1 MGYFFLTITEQMFY
15 NTLIAT
21 FPGVWSDEVGMDYKK
36 RIIEMLEMLDERK
49 LRLIFI
55 HIKAILGLK

>member
-1 MGYFFLTITEQMFY
+1 MFY

-55 HIKAILGLK
+55 QHQSNLRAEIISPLFFG

>member
-1 MGYFFLTITEQMFY
+1 MFY

-36 RIIEMLEMLDERK
+36 RIMEMLEMLDERK

-55 HIKAILGLK
+55 HIKAILGLN